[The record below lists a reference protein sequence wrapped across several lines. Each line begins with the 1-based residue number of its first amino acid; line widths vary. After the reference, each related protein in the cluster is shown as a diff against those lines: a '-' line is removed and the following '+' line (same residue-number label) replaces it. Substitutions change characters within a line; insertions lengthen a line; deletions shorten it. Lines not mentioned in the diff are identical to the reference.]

1 MSAHDVD
8 AVVVN
13 LVDRIT
19 RRMRTSGRTGRT
31 VVLRLRFN
39 DFSRVT
45 RSHTLPRATASTDA
59 ILAAARGLV
68 AAARPLTAERGLTL
82 VGFAVSNIDMDGA
95 QQLELPFDAA
105 SDPVALDSAVDE
117 VRQRFGNASLTRG
130 VLLGRDPGLEMP
142 MLPD

>member
-1 MSAHDVD
+1 MSASEVD

-19 RRMRTSGRTGRT
+19 RRMRRSDRTGRT
-31 VVLRLRFN
+31 VVLRLRFD
-39 DFSRVT
+39 DFSRAT
-45 RSHTLPRATASTDA
+45 RSHTLSRATASTDV
-59 ILAAARGLV
+59 ILSAARALV
-68 AAARPLTAERGLTL
+68 AAAAPVIAARGLTL
-82 VGFAVSNIDMDGA
+82 VGFAVSNIDRDGA

-105 SDPVALDSAVDE
+105 TDLLALDSAVDE
-117 VRQRFGNASLTRG
+117 VRQRFGNASVMRG